1 MIKYDDFKPEIQDIN
16 ERQLMKFSQLFIPT
30 LRETPAEA
38 EAISHILMLRAG
50 YVRQLAAGLYIYLPL
65 AWRVMKRINGIIK
78 EEMDAIGAQ
87 EISMPALHP
96 AEIWEKTGR
105 WGDIGDE
112 MFRLK
117 DRGGRDMCL
126 GMTHEEIITWL
137 ASMEIRSYRD
147 LPQMWYQIQTK
158 FRDEARPKSGIL
170 RTREF
175 IMKDS
180 YSFDR
185 DEKGLEQSYQKH
197 AEAYHRIFQRCGLA
211 FYQVESD
218 PGMMGG
224 ATAHEFMAPSPAGE
238 DTIVICDKC
247 GYAANVELALSL
259 PSSQKDVGAR
269 RAVPLQEGLL
279 EDIPTPDKRTVA
291 EVSAFLEADP
301 SCFIKSLL
309 LIGPEGPFL
318 ALVRGDQDLHEKKL
332 QRRAGEFRPAQR
344 DEVKEILG
352 VEAGFIGPHNNKL
365 KKIADISLKEG
376 TYISGANKEG
386 FHTRGIKPGVH
397 FDAEWHDIHVAGG
410 GDGCSKCGAAL
421 REENV
426 IEIGNIF
433 KLGTKYSQP
442 LKAVYLDENGVEKTV
457 VMGSYGIGPA
467 RIAAAAIEQNN
478 DKDGIIWP
486 LSIAPLDAEI
496 IILGGDDKELSDT
509 AERIYREL
517 QAENFEVLMDD
528 RDERPGVK
536 FKDADLLGVPCQ
548 IIVGKKALKEGL
560 VEFKTRK
567 TKETERIAPS
577 DAAARVRKL
586 YGR

>member
-1 MIKYDDFKPEIQDIN
+1 
-16 ERQLMKFSQLFIPT
+16 MKFSQLFIPT

-38 EAISHILMLRAG
+38 EAVSHILMLRAG

-78 EEMDAIGAQ
+78 EEMDSIGAQ
-87 EISMPALHP
+87 EISMPGLHP
-96 AEIWEKTGR
+96 AEMWEKTGR
-105 WGDIGDE
+105 WGDIGEE

-137 ASMEIRSYRD
+137 ASMELRSYRD

-185 DEKGLEQSYQKH
+185 DEKGLEESYQKH
-197 AEAYHRIFQRCGLA
+197 AEAYHRIFRRCGLA

-247 GYAANVELALSL
+247 GYAANVELALSVPPPQGIENP
-259 PSSQKDVGAR
+259 PSPPFTKGGDSESPPLEKGDVGAF
-269 RAVPLQEGLL
+269 LQ
-279 EDIPTPDKRTVA
+279 DIPTPEKRTVA
-291 EVSAFLEADP
+291 EVSAFLKADP

-309 LIGPEGPFL
+309 LIGGEGPFL
-318 ALVRGDQDLHEKKL
+318 ALVRGDQELHEKKL
-332 QRRAGEFRPAQR
+332 QRIVGAFRPAQK
-344 DEVKEILG
+344 DEVKDILG
-352 VEAGFIGPHNNKL
+352 VGAGFIGPHNNKL

-376 TYISGANKEG
+376 AYISGANREG
-386 FHTRGIKPGVH
+386 FHTRGIKSGVH
-397 FDAEWHDIHVAGG
+397 FDAEWHDIHVAAG
-410 GDGCSKCGAAL
+410 GDGCSVCGAVL

-442 LKAVYLDENGVEKTV
+442 LRAVYLDENGEEKTV

-467 RIAAAAIEQNN
+467 RIAAAAVEQNN
-478 DKDGIIWP
+478 DSDGIIWP
-486 LSIAPLDAEI
+486 PGIAPFDVEI
-496 IILGGDDKELSDT
+496 VILGADDKELSDT
-509 AERIYREL
+509 AGKIYREL
-517 QAENFEVLMDD
+517 QDEKFEVLIDD

-536 FKDADLLGVPCQ
+536 FKDADLLGIPCQ
-548 IIVGKKALKEGL
+548 IIIGKKALKEGL
-560 VEFKTRK
+560 VEFKIRK
-567 TKETERIAPS
+567 TKETERVTSSEAV
-577 DAAARVRKL
+577 ARVRQL
-586 YGR
+586 YGRR